1 MLVVLMVLITR
12 CRSRLVLITSRP
24 SYLRGG
30 GQFTQSG
37 ATLLGGA
44 ALTSSIVTSSGAANA
59 GKAATS
65 PANRSAIATACFMMA
80 SSKHLIPSRQNIASA
95 GRCAELLI
103 RWLIPAHR
111 RFLRPAK
118 GLAFSRKVSR

>member
-1 MLVVLMVLITR
+1 MPGLDFAESSAGRSAGASGAMLLVLMVLITR
-12 CRSRLVLITSRP
+12 CRSRRVLITSRLL
-24 SYLRGG
+24 YLRGG

-80 SSKHLIPSRQNIASA
+80 SSKHLITGRQNIAPA
-95 GRCAELLI
+95 G
-103 RWLIPAHR
+103 
-111 RFLRPAK
+111 
-118 GLAFSRKVSR
+118 